1 MDGKPFRYVSG
12 SKSNLQQAGST
23 LIEKVD
29 LNTITLRVMVPQII
43 ILPYVW
49 YCKQTNRTF
58 TIDYDNDSFLMDG
71 KPFRYVSGSIHPS
84 RVPSYYWKDRLQKMK
99 AAGLNAIQ
107 MYVL

>member
-1 MDGKPFRYVSG
+1 MYFFLLIIKISFINIYF
-12 SKSNLQQAGST
+12 QA
-23 LIEKVD
+23 
-29 LNTITLRVMVPQII
+29 
-43 ILPYVW
+43 
-49 YCKQTNRTF
+49 NRTF